1 MINRKIGFN
10 TKKASTAIS
19 ASHNRMLA
27 SRRLNLEA
35 TPENC
40 KARSSRDLSVTIFP
54 CRDLRAESVAP
65 LLDDFRHA
73 LGDFGDRWPDDL
85 QIFGRLGDRGSRD
98 FGSDGFSEM
107 IKQDRRGRW

>member
-40 KARSSRDLSVTIFP
+40 KARSSRDLSVNDCYLVVTYAPNVSRHCLMTSGTPFVISATVG
-54 CRDLRAESVAP
+54 RMILRSLADLACLEAGIWGLIDSVKVSP
-65 LLDDFRHA
+65 
-73 LGDFGDRWPDDL
+73 
-85 QIFGRLGDRGSRD
+85 QI
-98 FGSDGFSEM
+98 
-107 IKQDRRGRW
+107 